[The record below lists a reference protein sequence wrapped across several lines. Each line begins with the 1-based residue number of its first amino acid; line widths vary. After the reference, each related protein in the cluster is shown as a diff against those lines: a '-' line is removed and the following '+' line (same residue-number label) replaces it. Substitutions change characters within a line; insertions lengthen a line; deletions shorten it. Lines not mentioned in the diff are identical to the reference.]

1 MSNMDPQIPRFHVL
15 IGTTLGAPWEGDVDA
30 ANVCDALD
38 EGLRLYLGG
47 KRNVG
52 LARQVLIRRLPDS
65 HG

>member
-1 MSNMDPQIPRFHVL
+1 MSNMDKEQPRFHVL

-38 EGLRLYLGG
+38 EGLRLFLGEEPNVDIV
-47 KRNVG
+47 RNILV
-52 LARQVLIRRLPDS
+52 RRLPDN

>member
-1 MSNMDPQIPRFHVL
+1 MSYMDSPTPRFHVL

-38 EGLRLYLGG
+38 EGLRRYLGN
-47 KRNVG
+47 KSNVD
-52 LARQVLIRRLPDS
+52 LARQVLIRRLPDK